1 MSKLRGSELVDGKG
15 AAVPFDSGVVMTLAE
30 KLHAIQKLARKV
42 PKIGYNEREDFHYMR
57 IEDVISVAT
66 RFMAKY
72 RLLLVPTVNSV
83 NRTMND
89 RGGGSIVDVMV
100 KWELIDLDD
109 RDPGDDKY
117 PGHVC
122 AVEIPGSGWD
132 FNSKATAKAL
142 TDSRKSAMILLFNL
156 KGGDDPEERGPVAR
170 DVAKDAQQTVADK
183 KLANA
188 AAGRGLDADTP
199 KLFYEIF
206 AESDTVKLTGDKEL
220 LKHAALKPYKL
231 GRDFVVPSAAWDA
244 LKLKIEEAGI
254 PLSNLRTQ

>member
-1 MSKLRGSELVDGKG
+1 
-15 AAVPFDSGVVMTLAE
+15 MTLAE

-42 PKIGYNEREDFHYMR
+42 PKNGYNEREDFHYMR
-57 IEDVISVAT
+57 IEDVIGVAT
-66 RFMAKY
+66 HFMAKY
-72 RLLLVPTVNSV
+72 RLLLVPTMNSV
-83 NRTMND
+83 NRTMNE
-89 RGGGSIVDVMV
+89 RGGGSIVDVV
-100 KWELIDLDD
+100 VTWSLIDLDVD
-109 RDPGDDKY
+109 VGFHANAQRVD
-117 PGHVC
+117 
-122 AVEIPGSGWD
+122 IPGSGWD

-156 KGGDDPEERGPVAR
+156 KGGDDPEERGPIAR
-170 DVAKDAQQTVADK
+170 DAGKDAQHRVAEE

-231 GRDFVVPSAAWDA
+231 GRDIVVPSATWDA
-244 LKLKIEEAGI
+244 LKLKIEESGI